1 MSDENQ
7 EVLEEDILEDAVE
20 ETEEDLQEFKA
31 TGDPSEVPEPTA
43 VKAKPVPGS
52 KTQGDLKPMTKIGM
66 ISAMVGMMSKESKT
80 KINAMYG
87 KMMDG
92 YHSEMDHAKKEG
104 MHKEMAHA
112 KKENM
117 HYGKKMK
124 KEDIDF
130 SDDVAALFG
139 DEDLSEQFKEK
150 ATTIFESAVLS
161 KINEQLEEMAEI
173 AEVQKTLEIEEAHS
187 EMTDKLDSYLDYV
200 VEQWLTDNR
209 IAVENGIRTEIAE
222 EFMGGLKKLF
232 EESYIEMPEEKV
244 DVLSDLYDEKESLEE
259 ELNKELKKNIE
270 LSEQIEELHKTTV
283 ISELSEGLTDL
294 QAEKMKSLSEG
305 VDFISVD
312 DFAEK
317 IEMLKENYFNSDEE
331 QLTETIFDE
340 DEPLEEEATS
350 PRVTGEMAQYMSAI
364 SRTVKK

>member
-66 ISAMVGMMSKESKT
+66 ISAMVGMMSKEPKS

-92 YHSEMDHAKKEG
+92 YHSEMDHAKEG
-104 MHKEMAHA
+104 IHKEMAHA
-112 KKENM
+112 KKE
-117 HYGKKMK
+117 KDKVK

-150 ATTIFESAVLS
+150 ATMIFESAVLS

-294 QAEKMKSLSEG
+294 QVEKMKSLSEG

-317 IEMLKENYFNSDEE
+317 VGMLKENYFNSDEE
-331 QLTETIFDE
+331 QPTETIFDE

>member
-66 ISAMVGMMSKESKT
+66 ISAMVGMMSKEPKS

-92 YHSEMDHAKKEG
+92 YHSEMDHAKEG
-104 MHKEMAHA
+104 IHKEMAHA
-112 KKENM
+112 KKE
-117 HYGKKMK
+117 KDKVK

-150 ATTIFESAVLS
+150 ATMIFESAVLS

-187 EMTDKLDSYLDYV
+187 EMTEKLDSYLDYV

-294 QAEKMKSLSEG
+294 QVEKMKSLSEG

-317 IEMLKENYFNSDEE
+317 VGMLKENYFNSDEE
-331 QLTETIFDE
+331 QPTETIFDE

>member
-1 MSDENQ
+1 
-7 EVLEEDILEDAVE
+7 
-20 ETEEDLQEFKA
+20 
-31 TGDPSEVPEPTA
+31 
-43 VKAKPVPGS
+43 
-52 KTQGDLKPMTKIGM
+52 
-66 ISAMVGMMSKESKT
+66 
-80 KINAMYG
+80 
-87 KMMDG
+87 
-92 YHSEMDHAKKEG
+92 
-104 MHKEMAHA
+104 
-112 KKENM
+112 
-117 HYGKKMK
+117 
-124 KEDIDF
+124 
-130 SDDVAALFG
+130 
-139 DEDLSEQFKEK
+139 
-150 ATTIFESAVLS
+150 
-161 KINEQLEEMAEI
+161 MAEI

-294 QAEKMKSLSEG
+294 QVEKMKSLSEG

-317 IEMLKENYFNSDEE
+317 VAMLKENYFNSDEE
-331 QLTETIFDE
+331 QTTETIFDE

>member
-66 ISAMVGMMSKESKT
+66 ISAMVGMMSKEHKS

-92 YHSEMDHAKKEG
+92 YHSEMDHAKEG
-104 MHKEMAHA
+104 IHKEMAHA
-112 KKENM
+112 KKE
-117 HYGKKMK
+117 KDKVK

-150 ATTIFESAVLS
+150 ATMIFESAVLS

-187 EMTDKLDSYLDYV
+187 EMTEKLDSYLDYV

-294 QAEKMKSLSEG
+294 QVEKMKSLSEG

-317 IEMLKENYFNSDEE
+317 VGMLKENYFNSDEE
-331 QLTETIFDE
+331 QPTETIFDE

>member
-66 ISAMVGMMSKESKT
+66 ISAMVGMMSKEPKS

-92 YHSEMDHAKKEG
+92 YHSEMDHAKEG
-104 MHKEMAHA
+104 IHKEMAHA
-112 KKENM
+112 KKE
-117 HYGKKMK
+117 KDKVK

-150 ATTIFESAVLS
+150 ATMIFEAAVLS

-294 QAEKMKSLSEG
+294 QVEKMKSLSEG

-317 IEMLKENYFNSDEE
+317 VAMLKENYFNSDEE
-331 QLTETIFDE
+331 QTTETIFDE